1 MRRIQLRLAF
11 FIVLIAAASLNSV
24 PAVSAQTVASQRG
37 LQDASSPPAST
48 VQLGPYYA
56 LVIGNNNYRYLH
68 KLQTAVNDANA
79 VAQLL
84 QERYGFTTKVLRDAT
99 RNDILT
105 ALTEYRRT
113 LPENSNLLI
122 YYAGHGQHDR
132 DTDEAYWLPVDAQSD
147 NNANWISA
155 DDITR
160 DVKAVS
166 SLHVLIIADSCYS
179 GALTRDADVA
189 INPRER
195 SAFFAKMR
203 KSKSRNLMSSGGDEP
218 VADSGAGGHSVFAG
232 AILESLSRMEDDEFT
247 ASNLFDRL
255 IQPVV
260 GGRSDQLPQ
269 YSYIRNS
276 GHDAGDFVFSRS
288 STPPPWPPGVSPAVN
303 RDLVATVIS
312 PKPGPSVRAAPDLI
326 DSAKKL
332 YESGDYTSALPSFKQ
347 ASEAGNAEALAYLG
361 DYYSTR
367 WPRLTGLTKND
378 VEAVRRYR
386 NAAEAGDARGMT
398 RLGQMY
404 SSGSGVEQNDT
415 QALSWFRKAAQ
426 AGDTLGMTDLGLM
439 YESGKAVDK
448 DYSEALRWFR
458 KAADAGDMH
467 GMNHVGCMYEHGRGV
482 EKDYSVAVRWFH
494 KAAAAGNAMAMN
506 NLGNMYLNG
515 TEVGR
520 DYAEALRWY
529 RRAVEA
535 PYGPASGES
544 GGDLKAMNNLGF
556 MYAHGYGVDKDFAA
570 AVRWWRQAADAGDG
584 LGMSNL
590 GVMYE
595 NGDGVPKDYEE
606 AVRWFRKAADA
617 DEARGMGLLGFM
629 YEHGYGVKKNY
640 AEALRWYRK
649 SARLGDE
656 YALGQLKRLGEKPAS

>member
-1 MRRIQLRLAF
+1 MRNYQSRLTVSVVFVVTAGLSSLLN
-11 FIVLIAAASLNSV
+11 VLG
-24 PAVSAQTVASQRG
+24 QTTASQRG
-37 LQDASSPPAST
+37 VQDAISTQASN
-48 VQLGPYYA
+48 VQRGPYYA

-68 KLQTAVNDANA
+68 KLQTAVNDADA

-84 QERYGFTTKVLRDAT
+84 QERYGFKTKVLRDAT

-105 ALTEYRRT
+105 AMTEYRRT
-113 LPENSNLLI
+113 LTENSNLLI

-166 SLHVLIIADSCYS
+166 ALHVLIIADSCYS
-179 GALTRDADVA
+179 GALTRDADAA

-195 SAFFAKMR
+195 GAFLAKMR
-203 KSKSRNLMSSGGDEP
+203 NSKSRNLMSSGGDEP

-232 AILESLSRMEDDEFT
+232 AVLESLSRIEDDEFT
-247 ASNLFDRL
+247 AANLFHRL

-260 GGRSDQLPQ
+260 AGRSDQLPQ
-269 YSYIRNS
+269 YSFIRHS

-288 STPPPWPPGVSPAVN
+288 DAAPPWPPGVSPAVN
-303 RDLVATVIS
+303 RDVVATVLGS
-312 PKPGPSVRAAPDLI
+312 KPEPSVVAAPDLI
-326 DSAKKL
+326 ASAKRL

-347 ASEAGNAEALAYLG
+347 ASEAGNAEAMAYLG

-367 WPRLTGLTKND
+367 WPGLTGLPKD
-378 VEAVRRYR
+378 DAQAVRRYR
-386 NAAEAGDARGMT
+386 KSAESGDARGMT

-404 SSGSGVEQNDT
+404 SSGSGVDQDYA

-439 YESGKAVDK
+439 YESGRAVDK

-467 GMNHVGCMYEHGRGV
+467 GMNHVGNMYEHGRGV
-482 EKDYSVAVRWFH
+482 AKDYSVAVRWFR

-529 RRAVEA
+529 HRAVEA

-556 MYAHGYGVDKDFAA
+556 MCAHGYGVEKDFAA
-570 AVRWWRQAADAGDG
+570 AAHWWRQAADAGDG

-595 NGDGVPKDYEE
+595 NGNGVPKDYVE

-629 YEHGYGVKKNY
+629 YEHGYGVKMSS

-649 SARLGDE
+649 SASRGDE
-656 YALGQLKRLGEKPAS
+656 YAQEQLKRLGKKPG